1 MRLLLATEH
10 DKTTTSGNEFQ
21 ALMSRFEM
29 KLPSRT
35 DTKKVRDLYSLAQCP
50 RVMLTVR
57 RVNRSAFNRI
67 YVFR

>member
-21 ALMSRFEM
+21 ALTTRFEK

-35 DTKKVRDLYSLAQCP
+35 DTVRDLYSLEQCP